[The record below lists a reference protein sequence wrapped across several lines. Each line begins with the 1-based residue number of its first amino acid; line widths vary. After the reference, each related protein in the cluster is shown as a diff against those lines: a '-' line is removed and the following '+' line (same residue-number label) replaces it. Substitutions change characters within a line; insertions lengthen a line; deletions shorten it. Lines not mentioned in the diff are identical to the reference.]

1 MVIQLGVTHGD
12 RYGVRG
18 GDLVHVEL
26 LKNWGDGGG
35 GGGGAV
41 DLGDLVRRPPT
52 MPAVEMLS

>member
-35 GGGGAV
+35 EVG
-41 DLGDLVRRPPT
+41 VRWTWEIWCGVR
-52 MPAVEMLS
+52 LRCLRSRC